1 MEDIDKKAMQL
12 AIEESKAN
20 ITNNYKNGGPFGAV
34 IVKNGKIIASAHNTV
49 IESADATAH
58 AEINAIRQASK
69 ILNTNDLSGC
79 TLYTSA
85 EPCPM
90 CLSAIIWAN
99 IKDVYYANT
108 RKDANNIGFRDD
120 VIYEYING
128 ENQDILNKHHIESE
142 EALEVFNNFEKMD
155 EKNIY

>member
-12 AIEESKAN
+12 AIEESRAN

-34 IVKNGKIIASAHNTV
+34 IVKNGKIITSAHNTV
-49 IESADATAH
+49 IENNDATAH
-58 AEINAIRQASK
+58 AEINVIRQASK

-79 TLYTSA
+79 TLYTST

-108 RKDANNIGFRDD
+108 RKDANDIGFRDD
-120 VIYEYING
+120 IIYEYING
-128 ENQDILNKHHIESE
+128 GNPHILNKHHIESE
-142 EALEVFNNFEKMD
+142 GALEVFNNFEKMD

>member
-1 MEDIDKKAMQL
+1 MNNIDDKAIKL
-12 AIEESKAN
+12 AIQESQINKE
-20 ITNNYKNGGPFGAV
+20 NNYKKGGPFGAV
-34 IVKNGKIIASAHNTV
+34 IVKNGKIITSAHNTV
-49 IESADATAH
+49 IESIDPTAH

-69 ILNTNDLSGC
+69 ILNTNDLSDC
-79 TLYTSA
+79 TLYTST

-108 RKDANNIGFRDD
+108 RKDANDIGFRDD

-128 ENQDILNKHHIESE
+128 ENQNILNKHHIESE
-142 EALEVFNNFEKMD
+142 EALKVFNNFKKMD

>member
-108 RKDANNIGFRDD
+108 RKDADNIGFRDD

-128 ENQDILNKHHIESE
+128 ENQNILNKHHIESE